1 MRLSPWRLCAAAV
14 AVALMSGIA
23 WAQSTSELWAML
35 DRQGDQ
41 PQAQHEESLALHRQA
56 LALAEREAGVDAAN
70 VKWQHAIWRSAA
82 KVGALLVEFERHEEA
97 LAVFNQGLEAAR
109 RLAKAQPDVGE
120 WQRAVAMLLI
130 GRGDALVELKRPQE
144 ALQAYRE
151 ALSVSEKLAAARG
164 APATTRRSIMVA
176 QGKIGDVLWEQGDL
190 AGALAVHK
198 AAREVAK
205 TRAVPGDA
213 ATQDDLATTNE
224 AVGVT
229 LTGLGSFDEALAV
242 LREAQAIREQL
253 QAQRRDSSRLYG
265 LSTTQELIGKAFLKQ
280 GNLAR
285 SLEAFETSLKL
296 RQTAHAE
303 DPNNPAW
310 EFATA
315 NSYGHIGGVLALM
328 GRRDQAR
335 ESLQKARA
343 ITARHGFDTTLL
355 DDQLVRLR

>member
-1 MRLSPWRLCAAAV
+1 MTSMWRRCAAAV
-14 AVALMSGIA
+14 AVVLMSGLA
-23 WAQSTSELWAML
+23 WAQSSSDIWALL

-41 PQAQHEESLALHRQA
+41 LGPQREEKLALHRQA
-56 LALAEREAGVDAAN
+56 LALAEREASANIAN
-70 VKWQHAIWRSAA
+70 VQWQHAVWRSAA
-82 KVGALLVEFERHEEA
+82 KTGALLAEFERYEEA
-97 LAVFNQGLEAAR
+97 LAAFNEGLESAR
-109 RLAKAQPDVGE
+109 RLAKAQPDLGE
-120 WQRAVAMLLI
+120 WQRAVAMLLL
-130 GRGDALVELKRPQE
+130 GRGDALAELKRPQE

-164 APATTRRSIMVA
+164 APPTTRRSIMVA

-213 ATQDDLATTNE
+213 ATQDDLATTDE

-229 LTGLGSFDEALAV
+229 LTGMGSYDEALAA

-253 QAQRRDSSRLYG
+253 LAQRRDPGRMYS
-265 LSTTQELIGKAFLKQ
+265 LSTTRELIGKTLLKQ
-280 GNLAR
+280 GNLAG
-285 SLEAFETSLKL
+285 SLEAFEASLKL
-296 RQTAHAE
+296 RQTAQAE
-303 DPNNPAW
+303 EPANPAW

-315 NSYGHIGGVLALM
+315 NSYGQIGTVLAQM

-335 ESLQKARA
+335 ESLQKGRT
-343 ITARHGFDTTLL
+343 ITVRHGFETAWF
-355 DDQLVRLR
+355 DDQLARLR